1 MAMCAFAACASCA
14 VQAPPRA
21 TTLLQ
26 PEPAGQTTFRPV
38 PIPAGWMGS
47 YTCRQGVT
55 GLQLD
60 VQEVPQEHF
69 KCQNS
74 YPDCDPEYA
83 KAPIPVRAT
92 FKFFPLPEN
101 PGLPAGSFTMTGA
114 FTARKASLKPEA
126 WKEQPAGW
134 EMVAL
139 SGEVSD
145 DNRFFMGTIEHEG
158 CGAFSLSLIVTAVM
172 QAVVPN
178 RRTRHALQIP
188 F

>member
-1 MAMCAFAACASCA
+1 MAMCAFAACARGA
-14 VQAPPRA
+14 AQAPPGA
-21 TTLLQ
+21 TTPVQ
-26 PEPAGQTTFRPV
+26 PAGVGRTASRAV

-47 YTCRQGVT
+47 YICRQGVT

-60 VQEVPQEHF
+60 IAEVPQDHF
-69 KCQNS
+69 KCHNG
-74 YPDCDPEYA
+74 YPDCDPDFA
-83 KAPIPVRAT
+83 TAPVPVRAT

-101 PGLPAGSFTMTGA
+101 PDLPAGSFTMTGV

-145 DNRFFMGTIEHEG
+145 DNRFFRGTIEHEG
-158 CGAFSLSLIVTAVM
+158 CGAFGLSLMAT
-172 QAVVPN
+172 Q
-178 RRTRHALQIP
+178 
-188 F
+188 

>member
-1 MAMCAFAACASCA
+1 MAACALAACA

-21 TTLLQ
+21 TTPVQ
-26 PEPAGQTTFRPV
+26 PAPADSTASRAV

-47 YTCRQGVT
+47 YVCRQGVT

-60 VQEVPQEHF
+60 IEEVPQEHF

-74 YPDCDPEYA
+74 YPDCDPYFA
-83 KAPIPVRAT
+83 TAPVPVRAT

-101 PGLPAGSFTMTGA
+101 PGLPAGSFTMTGV

-145 DNRFFMGTIEHEG
+145 DSRFFRGTIEHED
-158 CGAFSLSLIVTAVM
+158 CGAFGLSLVVT
-172 QAVVPN
+172 Q
-178 RRTRHALQIP
+178 
-188 F
+188 